1 MSIFGWTGRLE
12 GGKDASAAGDA
23 AKEVPPDTASAR
35 DEPKGPPNP
44 PRSRIRRVGYSV
56 RVRPSFKSEVLL
68 MVARRQLQS
77 QPPGGGA
84 RRVTE
89 GEFVE
94 LMLDTY
100 KTFLRNGELVGRS
113 VPIPTVVWEGLEQI
127 ARELQLPVADAFE
140 QLVVEK
146 LNTLK

>member
-1 MSIFGWTGRLE
+1 MSIFGWTGRPE
-12 GGKDASAAGDA
+12 GGNDASAAGDA
-23 AKEVPPDTASAR
+23 AKEAPPAAASAR
-35 DEPKGPPNP
+35 DEPKGAPSP

-68 MVARRQLQS
+68 LVARRQLQS